1 MAMNGNSLGN
11 EIAVALEAVTGAPLV
26 GTEGEA
32 MWKAIAGAIVKHI
45 QSNGVV
51 NTTVTT
57 PNTIN
62 GTGVGTVS

>member
-1 MAMNGNSLGN
+1 MAMDGDSLGN

-26 GTEGEA
+26 GTEGED
-32 MWKAIAGAIVKHI
+32 MWKAIAGAIIKHI

-57 PNTIN
+57 PDTVN